1 MARARTAD
9 EIDAQI
15 EKLKERERQLRAQ
28 KQALKRRENA
38 AARK

>member
-1 MARARTAD
+1 MARARTVD

-28 KQALKRRENA
+28 KQALRQTRP
-38 AARK
+38 